1 MKKEDITVVIVNDFD
16 YVQGGASKVAL
27 DTAEILYENN
37 YNVIFFSSTHKEN
50 NYSFKQITTN
60 QKECLKDGI
69 KGSIRCI
76 SNRKVKKEF
85 SELLKTLDNKKT
97 IIHVHGYTKSLSSVI
112 FKVSKKMGFQVVLT
126 IHDYF
131 TICPNG
137 GLFNYKKCT
146 ICKKKPLSPS
156 CIFTNCDS
164 RNYFFKIYR
173 IIRQFVQNKNL
184 KNANIHYIY
193 ISDFSKKIIDN
204 IKIKYKDYKRIDNP
218 LDVNKEKFNNS
229 SKNKYFAYL
238 GRVSKEKGVDL
249 FCEAIKEANLNG
261 LVIGDGSELERL
273 KIKYPNIVF
282 TGWKNKSEINMLLKD
297 VKVLVFPSLWYET
310 MGLSALEALSVG
322 IPVIVGDKCAT
333 SDYIINNK
341 NGLIFKSGNKEDL
354 VKKLKEC
361 DDEKISKLSENAYK
375 YYWKN
380 PFDKKKYYEELTK
393 YYKQILKDSELN
405 G

>member
-229 SKNKYFAYL
+229 SKNNYFAYL